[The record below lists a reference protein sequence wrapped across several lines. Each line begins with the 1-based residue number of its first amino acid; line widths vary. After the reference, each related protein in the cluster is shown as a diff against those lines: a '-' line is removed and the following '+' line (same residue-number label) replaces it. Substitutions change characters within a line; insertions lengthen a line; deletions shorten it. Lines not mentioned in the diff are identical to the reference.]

1 MAEKVNIKSAVGKP
15 YNGKTIVTVE
25 LSDGRKGSSYD
36 EAVLDSI
43 GKDIELDIKEGK
55 EYQGVMQYY
64 FNVPK
69 VKGAFPKKDYTTD
82 KRIGALNA
90 ASRLP
95 GLKSDEVIL
104 LANKY
109 LTWLNG

>member
-1 MAEKVNIKSAVGKP
+1 MAEKVIIKSATKRPLGDKE
-15 YNGKTIVTVE
+15 IVNIE
-25 LSDGRKGSSYD
+25 LMDGRKGSSYS
-36 EAVLDSI
+36 V
-43 GKDIELDIKEGK
+43 ELTSQEGQEVELEIKEGK
-55 EYQGVMQYY
+55 PYQGVMQYY

-69 VKGAFPKKDYTTD
+69 VKGAFPKKDYTID

-90 ASRLP
+90 ASRFP
-95 GLKSDEVIL
+95 GLKSDDVIQ